1 MASIQKRPT
10 NKGRTVRWRVVW
22 RQDGKQVPVTLD
34 YHTEAKRLQGLVEAC
49 GECWPADEELTRYG
63 FADLIERKVEWLAK
77 HMPLTVASDSSAPQP
92 AGAPE
97 EPRPPAP
104 AVDEMPTFAEYAEK
118 QIARKRGVEGYTKR
132 RYRSNL
138 ANHVVPYFGHMRVDV
153 IEYEHMEAWQDA
165 MEAKGLSRKTIA
177 NIRGGVIVP
186 TFKAACAMQPGRKPP
201 LIAGNPMDGL
211 ELPKGRKKKRDVITT
226 EADIQLYLSCAYE
239 VHPIG
244 ADLLMLGMATAMRW
258 GELAGLRVRDI
269 DLAAAELRPSQ
280 VLARGSENGDT
291 WELRSYT
298 KSIAGDDRC
307 IPIPPAI
314 VEMLRRLVAGKRLDD
329 LVFTRPGGGPW
340 DHAKFRE
347 RVYLPVLAKAQGRG
361 LAKHITPHCLRH
373 SLLTMLADQGV
384 DPKVM
389 QHMAGHESVKTLYDN
404 YIHPTQAQRQAAA
417 AAIGTL
423 LPTFY
428 TAA

>member
-1 MASIQKRPT
+1 MATIQKRLLQGGKVT
-10 NKGRTVRWRVVW
+10 RYRVVW
-22 RQDGKQVPVTLD
+22 REGGGSDGKQIPITFD
-34 YHTEAKRLQGLVEAC
+34 NHTDAKRFKGLVDANGNC
-49 GECWPADEELTRYG
+49 FPSADELTVHG
-63 FADLIERKVEWLAK
+63 FAVLIPKRAQYGLDEAAE
-77 HMPLTVASDSSAPQP
+77 
-92 AGAPE
+92 
-97 EPRPPAP
+97 PAP
-104 AVDEMPTFAEYAEK
+104 VPDPAHAEATSPAEDAREMPTFAEYAEK
-118 QIARKRGVEGYTKR
+118 LIAKKRGVEGYTKR

-138 ANHVVPYFGHMRVDV
+138 KNHVIPHFGYMRMDE

-165 MEAKGLSRKTIA
+165 MEVKGLSRKTIQ

-186 TFKAACAMQPGRKPP
+186 TFKAACAMQAGRKPP
-201 LIAGNPMDGL
+201 LIAGNPMEGL
-211 ELPKGRKKKRDVITT
+211 ELPKGRRKKRDVITT
-226 EADIQLYLSCAYE
+226 EADIQLYMTCAYE

-269 DLAAAELRPSQ
+269 DLNAAEIRPSQ
-280 VLARGSENGDT
+280 VLARGSEDGDS
-291 WELRSYT
+291 WELRPYT

-314 VEMLRRLVAGKRLDD
+314 VEMLRRLVCGKRLDD
-329 LVFTRPGGGPW
+329 LIFTRPGGGPW

-347 RVYLPVLAKAQGRG
+347 RVYLPVLGKAQERG

-373 SLLTMLADQGV
+373 SLLTMLADNGV

-389 QHMAGHESVKTLYDN
+389 QHMAGHESMKTLYDN
-404 YIHPTQAQRQAAA
+404 YIRPTQAQRQAAA
-417 AAIGTL
+417 RTISSL
-423 LPTFY
+423 LPRFS